1 MPRPKQTI
9 PSAFR
14 NIALPQPLADKLD
27 LVLYSELEQ
36 RIPTGAYKT
45 FFSNLLEQY
54 FEQTRNPCP
63 HCNGT
68 GVKGVM

>member
-9 PSAFR
+9 PSSFR
-14 NIALPQPLADKLD
+14 NIALPKPLADKLD

-36 RIPTGAYKT
+36 RIPTGAYKA
-45 FFSNLLEQY
+45 FFSSLLEQY
-54 FEQTRNPCP
+54 FEQLRNPCK

-68 GVKGVM
+68 GVKGLL